1 MATRNLLALGGLAA
15 LATFALGGLD
25 AAFAPGGTP
34 GMLAAPA
41 AADDDDDGGGR
52 GWRGGGRFFDD
63 DDDDRPR
70 RRGPRFYVEDDDDDD
85 VEVYYEPRWPTPRAQ
100 RRQAPPRRAAAPPEF
115 VAAGV
120 TQEALGRLRAA
131 GFSIIAERRLGLLP
145 EATVRVAAPRNLRA
159 ARARTR
165 LTELAP
171 GAVIGAN
178 VFYRPNARPACPE
191 RACFPY
197 EPEHWSV
204 PVCPARGPVGMID
217 TRVDPG
223 HPALANRAIEAVSTR
238 GEKRKPSDPAH
249 GTEVAILLAGAR
261 AEPDDLKL
269 VAVDAFHRVGSD
281 DRADVFDLVAAL
293 DLLSE
298 RGVGVVNLS
307 LAGPANEVLERA
319 GQKAAE
325 RGMILVAAVGN
336 EGPKAK
342 PRYPAAYP
350 WAVGVTAVDARGLP
364 YAKAGRGEHVAF
376 AAPGVRLEL
385 PDAALKPGRQRSG
398 TSYASPLVAAAL
410 SSLKAQSNGR
420 PATEIVAALAAGVED
435 KGEPG
440 RDPVFGWGTLPQDK
454 GCPAAVKGEAPAQ
467 AYSRE

>member
-1 MATRNLLALGGLAA
+1 MTTRSLLALVGLAA
-15 LATFALGGLD
+15 LASLALGGVE
-25 AAFAPGGTP
+25 AALAPGGSP

-41 AADDDDDGGGR
+41 AADDDDDDGGGGR
-52 GWRGGGRFFDD
+52 RWRGGGGRSFDDD

-70 RRGPRFYVEDDDDDD
+70 RRAPRFYVDDDDDD
-85 VEVYYEPRWPTPRAQ
+85 GEVYYEPR
-100 RRQAPPRRAAAPPEF
+100 RRAASRAPRRPAAPAEF

-131 GFSIIAERRLGLLP
+131 GFQVIAERRLGLLP

-165 LTELAP
+165 LAELAP
-171 GAVIGAN
+171 GAVIDAN

-191 RACFPY
+191 RVCFPY
-197 EPEHWSV
+197 EPESWTV

-217 TRVDPG
+217 TRVDAG

-238 GEKRKPSDPAH
+238 GDKRKPSDPAH

-307 LAGPANEVLERA
+307 LAGPANDVLERA
-319 GQKAAE
+319 GQTAAE

-336 EGPKAK
+336 DGPKAK
-342 PRYPAAYP
+342 PRYPAAYS

-364 YAKAGRGEHVAF
+364 YAKAGRGGHVAF

-420 PATEIVAALAAGVED
+420 PSSEVVAALASAVED
-435 KGEPG
+435 MGAPG
-440 RDPVFGWGTLPQDK
+440 RDPIFGWGALVQAR
-454 GCPAAVKGEAPAQ
+454 GCPAATSSSP
-467 AYSRE
+467 SRE